1 MAGRCVWI
9 GGRGVCTRTYL
20 GPNRRGGG
28 DTTMENFGAK
38 LRAKLEKLRANRER
52 GKYLLANDRE
62 RLPEEV
68 EHGVVPGESAGIGRY
83 TPPTR
88 QEERERMQD
97 KAYEVRREKKK
108 DTKRPGTNGRR
119 GGEKKKTRDRSV
131 PKPDVLTDAAPK
143 PGTGSG
149 QSQHHTDG
157 RNTRRNAQCG

>member
-97 KAYEVRREKKK
+97 KTYEVRRKK
-108 DTKRPGTNGRR
+108 
-119 GGEKKKTRDRSV
+119 KKKTRKERGRTEEEAE
-131 PKPDVLTDAAPK
+131 KK
-143 PGTGSG
+143 KRHGTEAF
-149 QSQHHTDG
+149 
-157 RNTRRNAQCG
+157 RNQTC

>member
-1 MAGRCVWI
+1 M
-9 GGRGVCTRTYL
+9 GGRGVCTWTYL

-62 RLPEEV
+62 RLPEEEDE

-97 KAYEVRREKKK
+97 TTYEVRRRKKK
-108 DTKRPGTNGRR
+108 RRKERGRTEEEAERKRR
-119 GGEKKKTRDRSV
+119 GI
-131 PKPDVLTDAAPK
+131 AAF
-143 PGTGSG
+143 
-149 QSQHHTDG
+149 
-157 RNTRRNAQCG
+157 RNQTC